1 MKKILVPVLALLL
14 LLSGCAEPAE
24 NTQKKSVLATTAPV
38 AELTAALLEGTEVN
52 VEQLITEPVSCL
64 HDYTLSVDQ
73 MKRVEKSSFVIIS
86 GLGLEDFMTDA
97 LSRAAGFLN
106 ASVGIVPLTG
116 EGEGDPHIWMDPDNM
131 IVMTKNVSAG
141 LCGAFPELSETIAG
155 NEEAYCLRLAELAL
169 YGRETLKE
177 LSCRKLVTF
186 HDGFSYFADA
196 FDLEIAAAMEIEP
209 GSEPSAK
216 ELEEIISLVIENG
229 IPAVFTEVNG
239 TTDAAELVAKEAAV
253 KVRTLDMAMS
263 LGESD
268 YFDVMRKNINTVK
281 DALG

>member
-1 MKKILVPVLALLL
+1 MKKTIIPIILLL
-14 LLSGCAEPAE
+14 LLLCGCAKPAE
-24 NTQKKSVLATTAPV
+24 PVSQSVLATTAPV
-38 AELTAALLEGTEVN
+38 AELTAALLNGTDIA

-73 MKRVEKSSFVIIS
+73 MKRVENADLVIIS
-86 GLGLEDFMTDA
+86 GLGLEDFMSDV
-97 LSRAAGFLN
+97 LSRKSGYLT
-106 ASVGIVPLTG
+106 ASVGITPLSG

-131 IVMTKNVSAG
+131 ITMTKNVAAG
-141 LCGAFPELSETIAG
+141 LRGAFPALADTISE
-155 NEEAYCLRLAELAL
+155 NEKAYCLRLAELAL

-216 ELEEIISLVIENG
+216 ELERVIGIVIDNR

-239 TTDAAELVAKEAAV
+239 TTDAAELVGREAGV
-253 KVRTLDMAMS
+253 KVYPLDMAMS
-263 LGESD
+263 LGEKT
-268 YFDVMRKNINTVK
+268 YFDAMRKNINTIK
-281 DALG
+281 DTMG